1 MKMLCDLKDMLLSSL
16 KDITKKGKLSA
27 GELDIVDKLTHSI
40 KSIDAILEYG
50 EDEKQYSETRWN
62 GVRDEYDTD
71 RMGRRIDGVSYRGR
85 RRRYDNNPIG
95 INQYSRGG
103 RDEGDREHLIR
114 KMEEM
119 LDRATPEE
127 QRIIRRCIDEL
138 DI

>member
-1 MKMLCDLKDMLLSSL
+1 MKMLCDLKDMLLDSL

-40 KSIDAILEYG
+40 KSIDAILEHS
-50 EDEKQYSETRWN
+50 EDEKYSEGRWN

-71 RMGRRIDGVSYRGR
+71 RMGRRIDGVSYRGK
-85 RRRYDNNPIG
+85 RRRYDNNPMG
-95 INQYSRGG
+95 INQYSR
-103 RDEGDREHLIR
+103 EGDREHLIR

-119 LDRATPEE
+119 LDKATPEE